1 MKENHLL
8 VTYGGMF
15 MIVLIAK
22 KKELLKKITLEG
34 KKKKSSQHIL
44 KERYEVGDP
53 KVDLLREPLGKFN
66 FYVLYPRTKKQ
77 KPPPTPSCAGNYD

>member
-1 MKENHLL
+1 MFVRKALKLKHFENMESPVMKENHLL

-34 KKKKSSQHIL
+34 KKKNLPNTYS
-44 KERYEVGDP
+44 
-53 KVDLLREPLGKFN
+53 
-66 FYVLYPRTKKQ
+66 KKDM
-77 KPPPTPSCAGNYD
+77 K